1 MITINKQGKKNK
13 NKDESKVG
21 ILLTHC
27 YNRNIN
33 YYTIGD
39 NINITSKDHA
49 SLTALSQAT
58 SWAVFSADFI
68 NNAVISSST

>member
-1 MITINKQGKKNK
+1 MITINKQGKNK
-13 NKDESKVG
+13 NKDEWKVG
-21 ILLTHC
+21 ILLIRY

-49 SLTALSQAT
+49 SLTALSQTT